1 MCVHLDRRNNTQAI
15 WRWIGVVNSGEHFE
29 AQFGTQP
36 GMNTGFAEILEVKPV
51 QEEDAFNLAW
61 LNIPKLPL

>member
-1 MCVHLDRRNNTQAI
+1 M
-15 WRWIGVVNSGEHFE
+15 VNSGEHFE